1 MLDLLTSRGYLA
13 ERSLA
18 TVTYLAL
25 RMGRPLFLE
34 GEAGVGKTEIA
45 KVLAAALGRKLI
57 RLQCYEGLD
66 VASAVYEWN
75 SAAQMI
81 AIRLAEA
88 AGDTD
93 REQLSSDIF
102 AERYLIKRP
111 LLQALEPDVAGA
123 PVLLIDELDR
133 ADEAFEAYLLE
144 ILSDFQV
151 TIPNSAPSR
160 RRSRRS
166 SFITSNRTR
175 EIHDALKRRC
185 LYHWV
190 DYPDARARAG
200 DRQVAS
206 ARHLGKTVA
215 AGRPLRAGAAQPGF
229 LQVARRRRNHR
240 LGHRADR
247 TRRAIADPA
256 GGRRHARRAAEI
268 PGRHRADAGR
278 RPAEGFEGSD
288 ERLDSRALE
297 LRHSGARE
305 ARTGIHNQIGMDSG
319 SRKCAPGMTWA
330 MATIHSTPP
339 PDAPTTSSA
348 LPARCAP
355 PGFRSAL
362 VR

>member
-1 MLDLLTSRGYLA
+1 MSASALPKSVDAMLELLTSRGYLA

-18 TVTYLAL
+18 TVTYLSL

-45 KVLAAALGRKLI
+45 KVLSAALKRKLI

-66 VASAVYEWN
+66 VASSVYEWN

-93 REQLSSDIF
+93 RDRLSSDIF

-151 TIPNSAPSR
+151 TIPELGTVRAPQPPIVV
-160 RRSRRS
+160 
-166 SFITSNRTR
+166 ITSNRTR

-190 DYPDARARAG
+190 GYPNA
-200 DRQVAS
+200 
-206 ARHLGKTVA
+206 
-215 AGRPLRAGAAQPGF
+215 
-229 LQVARRRRNHR
+229 
-240 LGHRADR
+240 
-247 TRRAIADPA
+247 
-256 GGRRHARRAAEI
+256 
-268 PGRHRADAGR
+268 
-278 RPAEGFEGSD
+278 
-288 ERLDSRALE
+288 
-297 LRHSGARE
+297 ARE
-305 ARTGIHNQIGMDSG
+305 LEIVRAKVPGIGKALSEQVVHFVQAL
-319 SRKCAPGMTWA
+319 RKEDLFKSPGVAET
-330 MATIHSTPP
+330 
-339 PDAPTTSSA
+339 
-348 LPARCAP
+348 L
-355 PGFRSAL
+355 
-362 VR
+362 